1 MNTETIQNEIDKLDS
16 HQKSILLL
24 TYGHKLTVMAR
35 DAYEFQGPGV
45 DKPRLLR
52 DSNEIMHRVFQALRE
67 LETKSDKCFSLSN
80 IAHWISCEEKEGDI
94 VFASKQAFSMAVKQ
108 CNS

>member
-1 MNTETIQNEIDKLDS
+1 MNTETIQKEIDKLDN
-16 HQKSILLL
+16 HKKSILLL
-24 TYGHKLTVMAR
+24 TYGHQLTVMAR

-67 LETKSDKCFSLSN
+67 LEIKSDKCFSLSG

-94 VFASKQAFSMAVKQ
+94 VSASKQAFSMAVKK
-108 CNS
+108 CNT

>member
-1 MNTETIQNEIDKLDS
+1 MNTETIQKEIDKLDS
-16 HQKSILLL
+16 HQKSVLLL
-24 TYGHKLTVMAR
+24 TYGHQLTVMAR

-67 LETKSDKCFSLSN
+67 LETKSDKCFSLSS
-80 IAHWISCEEKEGDI
+80 IAHWISCEEKESDI
-94 VFASKQAFSMAVKQ
+94 VNASKQAFSMAVQK
-108 CNS
+108 CNT

>member
-1 MNTETIQNEIDKLDS
+1 MNTEAIQKEIEKRGR
-16 HQKSILLL
+16 HQKSMLLL
-24 TYGHKLTVMAR
+24 TYGHQLTVMAR
-35 DAYEFQGPGV
+35 EAYEFQGPGV

-67 LETKSDKCFSLSN
+67 LETSSDKCFSLSG

-94 VFASKQAFSMAVKQ
+94 VYASKQAFSMAVKK
-108 CNS
+108 CNT